1 MRRTGINQS
10 TPQKLPLGIYIH
22 FPYCRSRCP
31 YCDFFKHL
39 KPKEFDE
46 ETWATQIIEDS
57 KRFVDICQDKTVQSV
72 YFGGGTPS
80 ILSPQT
86 IEKIL
91 NELAQSYHISS
102 NAEITL
108 EANPN
113 TYEANRFLNFKKS
126 GINRLSL
133 GVQALNKADLKFLG
147 RTHSLDDALKAVE
160 TGMNTFEKFTVD
172 LIYARPNQIWENW
185 QNEIDLAL
193 SFGLKH
199 ISLYELSIEE
209 GTPFY
214 KKGIK
219 PMAEE
224 PAALMYENTVSYLQS
239 KGLERYEVSNFASDS
254 KNQSHNNLIYW
265 QGGDYLGLGEGAHG
279 RLHIKDTIFATI
291 DGNFAEKIT
300 PEERAEELTI
310 MGLRL
315 KEGIKEERFKNDC
328 GLNFSQFFNILSIKT
343 LAELNLL
350 CYSGDEIRLTEQ
362 GFLVLDKVITELLT
376 KRL

>member
-1 MRRTGINQS
+1 MRRTGIKEPNKQA
-10 TPQKLPLGIYIH
+10 LPLGIYIH

-31 YCDFFKHL
+31 YCDFFKKL

-46 ETWATQIIEDS
+46 AVWASRIIEDS
-57 KRFVDICQDKTVQSV
+57 KRFADIGKNRAVQSV

-80 ILSPQT
+80 VLSPQT
-86 IEKIL
+86 IGKIL
-91 NELAQSYHISS
+91 NELAKSYQIEN

-113 TYEANRFLNFKKS
+113 TYDENKFLNFKKL

-133 GVQALNKADLKFLG
+133 GVQALNAADLKFLG
-147 RTHSLDDALKAVE
+147 RTHSLDDALKAIE
-160 TGMNTFEKFTVD
+160 TGIKTFDKFTID
-172 LIYARPNQIWENW
+172 LIYARPEQTWESW
-185 QNEIDLAL
+185 QKEIDLAL
-193 SFGLKH
+193 AFGLKH

-224 PAALMYENTVSYLQS
+224 PAALMYEQTVSYMQS
-239 KGLERYEVSNFASDS
+239 KGLERYEVSNFATDFE
-254 KNQSHNNLIYW
+254 NQSRHNLIYW
-265 QGGDYLGLGEGAHG
+265 QGGDYIGLGEGSHG
-279 RLHIKDTIFATI
+279 RVHTKGAIFATI
-291 DGNFAEKIT
+291 DSNFAEKIT

-315 KEGIKEERFKNDC
+315 KDGIKEERFKADC

-343 LAELNLL
+343 LAQLKLL
-350 CYSGDEIRLTEQ
+350 CYSGDEIRLTEK
-362 GFLVLDKVITELLT
+362 GFLVLDKVITELLAN
-376 KRL
+376 RR

>member
-10 TPQKLPLGIYIH
+10 TQQKFPLGIYIH

-39 KPKEFDE
+39 KPKEFNED
-46 ETWATQIIEDS
+46 TWATQIIEDS

-133 GVQALNKADLKFLG
+133 GVQALNKDDLKFLG

-185 QNEIDLAL
+185 QKEIDLAL

-209 GTPFY
+209 ETPFY

-219 PMAEE
+219 PMADE
-224 PAALMYENTVSYLQS
+224 PAAELYENTVSYLQDH
-239 KGLERYEVSNFASDS
+239 GLERYEVSNFAADVE
-254 KNQSHNNLIYW
+254 NQSRHNLIYW

-279 RLHIKDTIFATI
+279 RLHTKDAIFATI

-300 PEERAEELTI
+300 AEERAEELTI

-350 CYSGDEIRLTEQ
+350 CYSGDEIRLTEK
-362 GFLVLDKVITELLT
+362 GFLVSDKVITELLT
-376 KRL
+376 TRP

>member
-1 MRRTGINQS
+1 MRRTGIKEPDKQ
-10 TPQKLPLGIYIH
+10 TLPLGIYIH

-31 YCDFFKHL
+31 YCDFFKKL

-46 ETWATQIIEDS
+46 KAWAAQIIEDS
-57 KRFVDICQDKTVQSV
+57 KRFADIGKNRTVQSI

-86 IEKIL
+86 IEIIL
-91 NELAQSYHISS
+91 NELAKSYQIENH
-102 NAEITL
+102 AEITL

-113 TYEANRFLNFKKS
+113 TYDENMFLNFKKS
-126 GINRLSL
+126 GVNRLSL
-133 GVQALNKADLKFLG
+133 GVQALNAADLKFLG
-147 RTHSLDDALKAVE
+147 RTHSLDDALKAIA
-160 TGMNTFEKFTVD
+160 TGVKTFDKFTID
-172 LIYARPNQIWENW
+172 LIYARPEQTWESW
-185 QNEIDLAL
+185 QKEIDLAL
-193 SFGLKH
+193 TFGLKH

-224 PAALMYENTVSYLQS
+224 PAALMYEQTVSYMQS
-239 KGLERYEVSNFASDS
+239 KGLERYEVSNFATDIE
-254 KNQSHNNLIYW
+254 NQSHHNLIYW
-265 QGGDYLGLGEGAHG
+265 QGGDYIGLGEGAHG
-279 RLHIKDTIFATI
+279 RVHTKDALFATI
-291 DGNFAEKIT
+291 DGNFAEKIP

-315 KEGIKEERFKNDC
+315 KDGIKEERFKADC

-343 LAELNLL
+343 LAQLKLL
-350 CYSGDEIRLTEQ
+350 CYSGDEIRLTEK
-362 GFLVLDKVITELLT
+362 GFLVLDKVITELLAD
-376 KRL
+376 RR